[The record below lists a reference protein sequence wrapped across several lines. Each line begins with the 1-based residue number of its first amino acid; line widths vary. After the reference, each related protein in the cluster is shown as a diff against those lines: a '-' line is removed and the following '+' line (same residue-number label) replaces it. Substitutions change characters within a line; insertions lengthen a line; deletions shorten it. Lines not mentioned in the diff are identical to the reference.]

1 VLEEAIQ
8 KVSDEVEQIK
18 ERIRKKKEGSVIE
31 S

>member
-31 S
+31 H